1 LINELQQAKIE
12 RQEFAKKNKELL
24 NTLNEVTLQ
33 NRNMMEYI
41 QTGDS
46 NNKTLAIKKNSNKDF
61 VSPGY

>member
-41 QTGDS
+41 QTGDT
-46 NNKTLAIKKNSNKDF
+46 NNKTLAIKKNSN
-61 VSPGY
+61 